1 MVNHRLEA
9 GIHEMNAS
17 RSLGS
22 SSNPYHQYHQH
33 NHNPIY
39 NIPSSHNLHH
49 QHHDQNNLNN
59 KSHSSSLSLSP
70 SCSSES
76 PLNNSCHQVHPSVL
90 GISGPPGSGV
100 TFSWVS
106 PPKCLPR
113 KRTVFSRYQR
123 NELERK
129 FEAQKYISK
138 TERLKFARELGL
150 KDSQVW

>member
-1 MVNHRLEA
+1 
-9 GIHEMNAS
+9 MNAS
-17 RSLGS
+17 RSNGS
-22 SSNPYHQYHQH
+22 TIGSDPYHHHFHLHHPTLNLSHRQH
-33 NHNPIY
+33 FDSHMSHSR
-39 NIPSSHNLHH
+39 SSHP
-49 QHHDQNNLNN
+49 
-59 KSHSSSLSLSP
+59 LSP
-70 SCSSES
+70 CPSQS
-76 PLNNSCHQVHPSVL
+76 PLNVHQVHPSVL

-150 KDSQVW
+150 KDSQVIEYKQ